1 MLHDLL
7 EAGSSGRVT
16 GQNAGNE
23 ISRLVR
29 DLHVVWEVVLVS
41 FDARVSGFNVSRLE
55 RWLADDECVDND
67 AKRPDIDLVGVAYAA
82 LEHLGRDVV
91 GCAADGA
98 LLLSL
103 EVELG
108 CQTKV
113 TQLDHHFVVD
123 EEVAELDVTVDDAVR
138 VEEPQCTDHLAG
150 VTLDLE
156 LVQALAP
163 LQQLVET
170 LVLAELEQN
179 VDALAVLEKVLKL
192 RNVLMLDRAVDF
204 DLAHQL
210 LLGAASLQ

>member
-82 LEHLGRDVV
+82 LKDLRRDVI
-91 GCAADGA
+91 GRATDGA
-98 LLLSL
+98 LLLTL

-108 CQTKV
+108 CQSKV
-113 TQLDHHFVVD
+113 AQLDLHFFVD
-123 EEVAELDVTVDDAVR
+123 EEVSELDIAMNDAV
-138 VEEPQCTDHLAG
+138 
-150 VTLDLE
+150 
-156 LVQALAP
+156 
-163 LQQLVET
+163 
-170 LVLAELEQN
+170 
-179 VDALAVLEKVLKL
+179 
-192 RNVLMLDRAVDF
+192 
-204 DLAHQL
+204 
-210 LLGAASLQ
+210 